1 MSDKAYKEGRP
12 NQFKIFLALTRRNLM
27 VFLKNVPIVFF
38 TLMVPIAILAVYAL
52 FLRPMEISQ
61 IKQTLNSYLPSPID
75 INNEADALLLRKLYG
90 ITDCWMMS
98 GILSVSCITV
108 SLNSN
113 YIMVKDKENDVAK
126 DMISSPISSK
136 TIMFSYFAFNI
147 IITFVAIFIVYILC
161 LLWLFCYK
169 AYMITALD
177 FFAILGVLLLS
188 IISAALL
195 NFFIASFIKTDSV
208 LSTVVAIVSA
218 AVGFLI
224 GAYLPDSMLPS
235 SIKTLTAFFPGT
247 YSTTLLRNYFMQTPL
262 GLVSTDLIS
271 RGISE
276 SFISEF
282 TQMFGF
288 KIDFFGISI
297 EPPMMAVVIVI
308 FIAIFLVLNFIFTSK
323 NVFKGFFLNSKN
335 KEKRKLLVN
344 NLNVY
349 NSIKLNEKEKIEDEI
364 K

>member
-1 MSDKAYKEGRP
+1 MSEKITKEGRP
-12 NQFKIFLALTRRNLM
+12 NQFKIFFALTRRNLM

-38 TLMVPIAILAVYAL
+38 TLMVPLAVLAVYAL

-61 IKQTLNSYLPSPID
+61 IKQTLNTYLPSPID
-75 INNEADALLLRKLYG
+75 VANEADALLLRKLYG

-108 SLNSN
+108 SLNTN

-147 IITFVAIFIVYILC
+147 IITFVAIFIVYLLC
-161 LLWLFCYK
+161 LLWLFFYK
-169 AYMITALD
+169 AYMITAID

-195 NFFIASFIKTDSV
+195 NFFLASFIKSDSV
-208 LSTVVAIVSA
+208 LSTFVAIVSA

-247 YSTTLLRNYFMQTPL
+247 YSTTLLRNYFMKTPL
-262 GLVSTDLIS
+262 ELVTNDLIK

-276 SFISEF
+276 KFISEF

-288 KIDFFGISI
+288 KINFFGISI
-297 EPPMMAVVIVI
+297 EPHMMAIVIVI
-308 FIAIFLVLNFIFTSK
+308 FISIFLVLNFVFTSK
-323 NVFKGFFLNSKN
+323 NVLKGFFLNSKN
-335 KEKRKLLVN
+335 KEAKKKLLKK
-344 NLNVY
+344 LNVD
-349 NSIKLNEKEKIEDEI
+349 NSSKNNIEVKENEI